1 MEYLDHALEQD
12 LHTTLHKAKV
22 WSRKKGKHKKDTI
35 VKLNK
40 GDDPWASQRDNYGK
54 MKFTGVGFRYVHRG
68 QFKHIRAKSQF
79 LEEEYTPYSEEYKV
93 NSSYMYD
100 AEMDGLDQYE
110 EDLLFE
116 GYEQYLGTRGD
127 VLFDKIQED
136 KVNPKCIWCGE
147 SNYCECY

>member
-1 MEYLDHALEQD
+1 MEYLDHALERD
-12 LHTTLHKAKV
+12 LHKTLHKATT
-22 WSRKKGKHKKDTI
+22 WARKKGKHLKDTNLYFYRNRRQHRACPCCYTKEEK
-35 VKLNK
+35 VKC
-40 GDDPWASQRDNYGK
+40 WQ
-54 MKFTGVGFRYVHRG
+54 H
-68 QFKHIRAKSQF
+68 KHTRAKRVY

-93 NSSYMYD
+93 NSSYIYD
-100 AEMDGLDQYE
+100 AEMDGPDQYE

-127 VLFDKIQED
+127 VLFDKIQDD